1 MLIIRSGSGVVD
13 VGGRMEER
21 AVNDIPEGVAN
32 AKQLAQS
39 VVRVQNSLQASYKL
53 FVILFI
59 SFSNINHLV
68 AFIKI

>member
-1 MLIIRSGSGVVD
+1 MLIIRSGSGVGD
-13 VGGRMEER
+13 VGDRMEER

-68 AFIKI
+68 PFIKI